1 MQNSNFKK
9 WFLVLLL
16 AVGGGTI
23 FKSMYLR
30 EVFYYPWN
38 EFMGVDNTQSGILM
52 SWLGLVGIIAG
63 AIAGVIVDK
72 INNTRL
78 VITASYI
85 VIGLATLW
93 QSTAPSLSVQ
103 YLVIA
108 ILSFTANGFFLVSMV
123 RAVRLVGSSDDQ
135 GKLFGFLESGRGIAG
150 SIISAIAVVIFS
162 MAASEADGIANVLYA
177 YGFLYIAFGV
187 LMWFCLPKEESK
199 SDKNNNVEQNKV
211 SAKIFFKVIFIKEVW
226 MAAFAIFATISCY
239 QGTSYLVPYLTDAYG
254 MSSDQAGIV
263 GMVRAY
269 VLAIFAAPV
278 IGIIV
283 DKVGSSIKVMACLFV
298 LGAAGVAMFL
308 FIPQTPS
315 MVWTLII
322 VLMIVG
328 AVTFAL
334 RGIMYAQIE
343 EMKVPAAITG
353 TVSGFL
359 LTVGFSPE
367 AFQHIIF
374 GYWLDTYKLDGYIYM
389 FAYMAIM
396 FAIAVF
402 TSIYLYKSSR
412 SGNPFAK
419 LENELNQSK
428 DESNR

>member
-162 MAASEADGIANVLYA
+162 MAASAAEGGQTVS
-177 YGFLYIAFGV
+177 FP
-187 LMWFCLPKEESK
+187 LPFSGP
-199 SDKNNNVEQNKV
+199 
-211 SAKIFFKVIFIKEVW
+211 
-226 MAAFAIFATISCY
+226 Y
-239 QGTSYLVPYLTDAYG
+239 YTSFWP
-254 MSSDQAGIV
+254 
-263 GMVRAY
+263 RP
-269 VLAIFAAPV
+269 PV
-278 IGIIV
+278 T
-283 DKVGSSIKVMACLFV
+283 
-298 LGAAGVAMFL
+298 
-308 FIPQTPS
+308 QTQ
-315 MVWTLII
+315 TGL
-322 VLMIVG
+322 
-328 AVTFAL
+328 AL
-334 RGIMYAQIE
+334 RCGLYYYKGNIPRRSHFPPDAHSSG
-343 EMKVPAAITG
+343 G
-353 TVSGFL
+353 TV
-359 LTVGFSPE
+359 
-367 AFQHIIF
+367 
-374 GYWLDTYKLDGYIYM
+374 
-389 FAYMAIM
+389 
-396 FAIAVF
+396 
-402 TSIYLYKSSR
+402 
-412 SGNPFAK
+412 
-419 LENELNQSK
+419 
-428 DESNR
+428 

>member
-1 MQNSNFKK
+1 MQNSSFKK
-9 WFLVLLL
+9 WFLVILL
-16 AVGGGTI
+16 AIGGGTI

-38 EFMGVDNTQSGILM
+38 EFMGVNNTESGILM

-63 AIAGVIVDK
+63 AVAGVIVDK

-78 VITASYI
+78 VITASFL
-85 VIGLATLW
+85 VIGLTTLW
-93 QSTAPSLSVQ
+93 QSTAPSLTVQ

-123 RAVRLVGSSDDQ
+123 KAVRLVGSGDDQ

-150 SIISAIAVVIFS
+150 SIISALAVLWFS
-162 MAASEADGIANVLYA
+162 FAATEAEGIANVLYA
-177 YGFLYIAFGV
+177 YGFLYIALGV
-187 LMWFCLPKEESK
+187 LMWFCLPKEEK
-199 SDKNNNVEQNKV
+199 EQEIKTEEKANGDKL
-211 SAKIFFKVIFIKEVW
+211 SAGVLFEILKIKEVW
-226 MAAFAIFATISCY
+226 FASFAIFATISCY

-254 MSSDQAGIV
+254 MNADQAGIV

-269 VLAIFAAPV
+269 VLAIFAAPFV
-278 IGIIV
+278 GIIV
-283 DKVGSSIKVMACLFV
+283 DKVGSAIKVMACLFV
-298 LGAAGVAMFL
+298 LGVAGVSLFI

-322 VLMIVG
+322 VLMVVG

-343 EMKVPAAITG
+343 EMSFPSKITG

-359 LTVGFSPE
+359 LTIGFSPE

-374 GYWLDTYKLDGYIYM
+374 GYWLDTYQLEGYIYM
-389 FAYMAIM
+389 FAYMAVM
-396 FAIAVF
+396 FLIAIF
-402 TSIYLYKSSR
+402 TSVCLYKSTK
-412 SGNPFAK
+412 SGNPFAALTEK
-419 LENELNQSK
+419 LN
-428 DESNR
+428 

>member
-162 MAASEADGIANVLYA
+162 MAASAAEGGQTVSFPCP
-177 YGFLYIAFGV
+177 FLG
-187 LMWFCLPKEESK
+187 
-199 SDKNNNVEQNKV
+199 
-211 SAKIFFKVIFIKEVW
+211 
-226 MAAFAIFATISCY
+226 
-239 QGTSYLVPYLTDAYG
+239 
-254 MSSDQAGIV
+254 
-263 GMVRAY
+263 
-269 VLAIFAAPV
+269 
-278 IGIIV
+278 
-283 DKVGSSIKVMACLFV
+283 
-298 LGAAGVAMFL
+298 
-308 FIPQTPS
+308 
-315 MVWTLII
+315 LII
-322 VLMIVG
+322 PVFG
-328 AVTFAL
+328 
-334 RGIMYAQIE
+334 RG
-343 EMKVPAAITG
+343 
-353 TVSGFL
+353 L
-359 LTVGFSPE
+359 L
-367 AFQHIIF
+367 
-374 GYWLDTYKLDGYIYM
+374 
-389 FAYMAIM
+389 
-396 FAIAVF
+396 
-402 TSIYLYKSSR
+402 
-412 SGNPFAK
+412 
-419 LENELNQSK
+419 
-428 DESNR
+428 